1 MPVRANIVAPSCFAI
16 SNSACIA
23 VCHSSASCSALGFA
37 RDLHLKDGLPLA
49 DAAIEA
55 ARLRLRPIVMTS
67 LAFILGTVPL
77 FVATG
82 AGSASQRAIG
92 TAVIGGM
99 ITAVALAV
107 LFVPVFFVAV
117 RRVFKGSERQRKMYA
132 HETNGAP
139 PKAAPAGEGG
149 GHE

>member
-67 LAFILGTVPL
+67 LAFILGLLPL
-77 FVATG
+77 VLASG
-82 AGSASQRAIG
+82 AGANAQKSIG
-92 TAVIGGM
+92 FATLTGM
-99 ITAVALAV
+99 IGSTL
-107 LFVPVFFVAV
+107 LTVAV
-117 RRVFKGSERQRKMYA
+117 VSSLFCGVAADRGEADFAKGPIP
-132 HETNGAP
+132 GV
-139 PKAAPAGEGG
+139 AADE
-149 GHE
+149 